1 MPVSIQTPYNS
12 STANGVTTVFP
23 YTFKILN
30 SADLKVKVGGV
41 LKALSTDYTVSG
53 VGGDGGNVTFVTAPA
68 NGAIVVRYS
77 DTLLK
82 RDTDY
87 QQNGDF
93 LESVVDADFDRLWLA
108 LRDAGAVSAR
118 ALRAPVGEALSEL
131 PAAATRAGAF
141 LGFDSSGQPT
151 MLATADL
158 GETVVSGYM
167 ETLLDAADAPA
178 ARALLGAATQPCV
191 TMIRTQDSTNDTVT
205 SAAWKVILPDGS
217 RLDTTGTTSEGLQE
231 AINYAARYGYDLF
244 VYGGGIKA
252 LKWGAAY
259 GGALGTNPF
268 TTTNGSNV
276 VAVAH
281 TAHGLTTGDKVT
293 FDGLSA
299 ALNGIPEAQIEN
311 VEKAV
316 TVTGVNGY
324 TFTTTN
330 NATSSGAAGGASV
343 RYQHSGQDVAIIS
356 CTAGLDIPP
365 IQGVRWDIHATIN
378 FGGSGGTPAID
389 FDSIMASDI
398 KFSGQIVASSGYSI
412 GVRFRPTLELPQD
425 PNGPTITSSYIEL
438 PSVVMAGGGGVGI
451 DMDASAG
458 GISSNIWKFIEP
470 NEGAVGIRVQ
480 VGASTTFDHNQINAV
495 DIHAQDTSIN
505 AGVSATNAANIF
517 GNTWNVQCDASTG
530 GVGVEIWGRNETWT
544 VSVTNLEG
552 SPTTGITLNTSAKQ
566 NHVTVLRNDASTKVN
581 DAATEKSNVLYTP
594 RSAVDAHK
602 NATNQTGVAT
612 ATWTKVTYGTEVLDA
627 LGEWASSTF
636 TVTHAGLYL
645 VRASAM
651 LIGLGPSGVFKMA
664 IAKGGTRILID
675 EGGNLTGGAADT
687 AVSICSPLLLAAGDT
702 IEIQVNH
709 NHGSN
714 RDISGDITLTRFS
727 IVRLQGS

>member
-1 MPVSIQTPYNS
+1 
-12 STANGVTTVFP
+12 
-23 YTFKILN
+23 
-30 SADLKVKVGGV
+30 
-41 LKALSTDYTVSG
+41 
-53 VGGDGGNVTFVTAPA
+53 VTAPA

-93 LESVVDADFDRLWLA
+93 RESVVDADFDRLWLA
-108 LRDAGAVSAR
+108 LRDAGAVSSR
-118 ALRAPVGEALSEL
+118 SLRAPAGETLAEL
-131 PAAATRAGAF
+131 PAASTRAGAF
-141 LGFDSSGQPT
+141 LGFDSGGQPT
-151 MLATADL
+151 LLATADL

-191 TMIRTQDSTNDTVT
+191 TMIRSQDSTNDTVT

-231 AINYAARYGYDLF
+231 AINYAARYGYDLW

-252 LKWGAAY
+252 LKWGAPY

-311 VEKAV
+311 VEKSI

-343 RYQHSGQDVAIIS
+343 RFQHSGQDVAIIS

-378 FGGSGGTPAID
+378 FGGPGGTPAID

-412 GVRFRPTLELPQD
+412 GVRFRPSLELPQD
-425 PNGPTITSSYIEL
+425 PFGPVMTSTYVEL

-451 DMDASAG
+451 DFDATAG
-458 GISSNIWKFIEP
+458 AISSNIFKIVEP
-470 NEGAVGIRVQ
+470 NEGAVGIRVEA
-480 VGASTTFDHNQINAV
+480 GALTTFDHNQINAV
-495 DIHAQDTSIN
+495 DLHAQDTSIN

-530 GVGVEIWGRNETWT
+530 GVGVEIWGRNEHWI

-552 SPTTGITLNTSAKQ
+552 SPATGITLNTSAKQ
-566 NHVTVLRNDASTKVN
+566 NHVTVLRNDATVKIN
-581 DAATEKSNVLYTP
+581 DAATEKSNAIYTP
-594 RSAVDAHK
+594 RSAVDVHK
-602 NATNQTGVAT
+602 NATNQTGVVT
-612 ATWTKVTYGTEVLDA
+612 STWTAVTFGTEPLDA
-627 LGEWASSTF
+627 LGEFASNTF
-636 TVTHAGLYL
+636 TATHDGLYFI
-645 VRASAM
+645 RASAAM
-651 LIGLGPSGVFKMA
+651 LSVNNGVLVRVA
-664 IAKGGTRILID
+664 ITKGGTRILVD
-675 EGGNLTGGAADT
+675 ERCNATGSATDVVA
-687 AVSICSPLLLAAGDT
+687 SISAPIALAAGDT
-702 IEIQVNH
+702 IAVQVWH
-709 NHGSN
+709 NHGAN
-714 RDISGDITLTRFS
+714 RDVSGDITLTRFS
-727 IVRLQGS
+727 CVRMQGS